1 MEDIVYQKIQKQLLA
16 NYNDVPENLIE
27 AIVGSNKTRKDHI
40 ANMIM
45 KSIKTKGI
53 EVMVYEPTY
62 KEDKFFNSKIINDLN
77 H

>member
-1 MEDIVYQKIQKQLLA
+1 MKTDSDNFGTSSIQ
-16 NYNDVPENLIE
+16 
-27 AIVGSNKTRKDHI
+27 G
-40 ANMIM
+40 IM

>member
-1 MEDIVYQKIQKQLLA
+1 MKTDSDNFRTSYIQ
-16 NYNDVPENLIE
+16 
-27 AIVGSNKTRKDHI
+27 G
-40 ANMIM
+40 IM

-62 KEDKFFNSKIINDLN
+62 KEDKFINSKIINDLN